1 MKKEDTDFRQKLVEL
16 QGNMFQFAYQLT
28 SDKEQANDL
37 LQETTLKIL
46 TNEDKYTENTNFR
59 AWVLTIMKNIF
70 INNYRQEVRHS
81 TVVDKSENL
90 YQLNLC
96 QESGLDTPEG
106 SYSMKEITEAIS
118 HITDEFRIPFN
129 MFVSGYKYTEIAE
142 KMNIPVGTVKSRVF
156 HVRKKLQDE
165 LKDFRR

>member
-1 MKKEDTDFRQKLVEL
+1 MKQEDTKFRQKLVEL

-46 TNEDKYTENTNFR
+46 TNEDKYTENTNFK
-59 AWVLTIMKNIF
+59 AWVLTIMKNTF

-81 TVVDKSENL
+81 TVIDKSENL
-90 YQLNLC
+90 YQLNIY
-96 QESGLDTPEG
+96 QESGLETPEG
-106 SYSMKEITEAIS
+106 SYSMNEITESINHIS
-118 HITDEFRIPFN
+118 DEFRIPFN

-142 KMNIPVGTVKSRVF
+142 KLKIPEGTAKSRVF
-156 HVRKKLQDE
+156 HVRKMLQE
-165 LKDFRR
+165 KLKDFRN

>member
-1 MKKEDTDFRQKLVEL
+1 MKQEDTKFRQKLVEL

-46 TNEDKYTENTNFR
+46 TNEDKYTENTNFK
-59 AWVLTIMKNIF
+59 AWVLTIMKNTF
-70 INNYRQEVRHS
+70 INNYRQEVRHA
-81 TVVDKSENL
+81 TIVDKSEDL

-96 QESGLDTPEG
+96 QESGIDTPEG
-106 SYSMKEITEAIS
+106 SYSMREITESIN

-129 MFVSGYKYTEIAE
+129 LFVSGYKYTEIAE

-156 HVRKKLQDE
+156 HVRKMLQE
-165 LKDFRR
+165 KLKDFRN

>member
-1 MKKEDTDFRQKLVEL
+1 MKQEDTKFRQKLVEL

-46 TNEDKYTENTNFR
+46 TNEDKYTENTNFK
-59 AWVLTIMKNIF
+59 AWVLTIMKNTF
-70 INNYRQEVRHS
+70 INNYRQEVRHA
-81 TVVDKSENL
+81 TIVDKSEDL

-106 SYSMKEITEAIS
+106 SYSMREITEAIN

-129 MFVSGYKYTEIAE
+129 LFVSGYKYTEIAE

-156 HVRKKLQDE
+156 HVRKMLQE
-165 LKDFRR
+165 KLKDFRN